1 MKMSNHV
8 TSTNAK
14 DDQRHARHLAILTR
28 GLAGGGVQR
37 MMRHTADELAA
48 RGFKVDLLIR
58 SAGSIKNAP
67 ANLQTVH
74 LRRWPRSVGR
84 VMALRA
90 DPAGFR
96 EQLKPVLLTPFAA
109 EPLGLIPGLTRYLRE
124 QRPDGL
130 ISATTYMNL
139 ASIWAR
145 QLAGTSTRLLVSE
158 RDNLSQ
164 NLRTGRVGKSWRWR
178 HLPRLLHRTYPM
190 ADAIIGVS
198 EGVSEDIERLASLPP
213 GLVKTV
219 YNPILTDDI
228 PGQAALPV
236 DDPWLTAGG
245 PPVVL
250 AAGRLVAKKDYPML
264 LRGFARLRQSR
275 ELKLIILG
283 KGPDLRKL
291 QKVARN
297 LSIDQ
302 DVRFVGWIDNVYAY
316 MARASVFA
324 LTSMREG
331 LPGVLIQALACG
343 CPVVS
348 TDCPSGPAEILD
360 QGRVGRLVEIGDD
373 ASLAEALAATID
385 NPPSADR
392 LRQHVAPFTAANAVD
407 GYLDAMGFAR
417 APSAPC
423 AL

>member
-1 MKMSNHV
+1 MSNQ
-8 TSTNAK
+8 AK
-14 DDQRHARHLAILTR
+14 VPNSKDEPLHANHIAILTR
-28 GLAGGGVQR
+28 GLSGGGVQR

-58 SAGSIKNAP
+58 SAGSIENAP
-67 ANLQTVH
+67 ENLKAVR
-74 LRRWPRSVGR
+74 LRGWPRSVGR
-84 VMALRA
+84 ILALRA
-90 DPAGFR
+90 DPEGLI

-109 EPLGLIPGLTRYLRE
+109 PPLGLIPSLTRYLRE
-124 QRPDGL
+124 ERPDGL

-145 QLAGTSTRLLVSE
+145 RLAGVSTRLMVSE

-164 NLRTGRVGKSWRWR
+164 NLRTGRVGRSWRWR
-178 HLPRLLHRTYPM
+178 HLPPLLHRTYPM

-198 EGVSEDIERLASLPP
+198 KGVSEDIETLASLPP

-219 YNPILTDDI
+219 YNPVLTDDI
-228 PGQAALPV
+228 EHLATIPPDEPWFSPGA
-236 DDPWLTAGG
+236 
-245 PPVVL
+245 PPVIL

-264 LRGFARLRQSR
+264 LRGFARLRQTR
-275 ELKLIILG
+275 EVRLIILG

-291 QKVARN
+291 QKLAAE

-331 LPGVLIQALACG
+331 LPGVLVQALACG

-348 TDCPSGPAEILD
+348 TDCPSGPAEILEN
-360 QGRVGRLVEIGDD
+360 GKIGRLVSMGDD
-373 ASLAEALAATID
+373 AGLAEALAATLD
-385 NPPSADR
+385 NSPTPED
-392 LRQHVAPFTAANAVD
+392 LRRHVAPFTAANAVD
-407 GYLDAMGFAR
+407 GYLDAMGLAR
-417 APSAPC
+417 MPATAI
-423 AL
+423 AA